1 MTLAKIA
8 LLVGMT
14 PVLVGGSAYVATLAG
29 DLRWL
34 PISSYQTEKL
44 YDLQDEASD
53 LEAKEKYE
61 GTLTQREAERLKRL
75 KLRIDRLQQE
85 IN

>member
-1 MTLAKIA
+1 MKPIRLEILITIGVLA
-8 LLVGMT
+8 LG
-14 PVLVGGSAYVATLAG
+14 GGSYVATLAG

-34 PISSYQTEKL
+34 PISEYKTEKL
-44 YDLQDEASD
+44 YDLQDEVSD

-61 GTLTQREAERLKRL
+61 GGLTQREAERLKRL
-75 KLRIDRLQQE
+75 ILRTQRLQQE